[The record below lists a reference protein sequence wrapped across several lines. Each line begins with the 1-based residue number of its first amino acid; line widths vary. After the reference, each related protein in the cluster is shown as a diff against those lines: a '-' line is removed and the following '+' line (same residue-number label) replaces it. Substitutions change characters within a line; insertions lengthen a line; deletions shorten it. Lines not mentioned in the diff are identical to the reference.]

1 ITDASLMSTS
11 RRVKPTMN
19 HELNDKKRLATSGAG
34 FARAFTVQFGSCKF
48 SENFIGCQ
56 DLAKQKMK
64 KLSCPFTTNL
74 RIFGVRMRRQRQ
86 VQVWFQCFLEMVNMS
101 CLLF

>member
-1 ITDASLMSTS
+1 MS
-11 RRVKPTMN
+11 
-19 HELNDKKRLATSGAG
+19 
-34 FARAFTVQFGSCKF
+34 GSC
-48 SENFIGCQ
+48 Q
-56 DLAKQKMK
+56 AK
-64 KLSCPFTTNL
+64 STTNL

>member
-1 ITDASLMSTS
+1 MS
-11 RRVKPTMN
+11 
-19 HELNDKKRLATSGAG
+19 
-34 FARAFTVQFGSCKF
+34 GSC
-48 SENFIGCQ
+48 Q
-56 DLAKQKMK
+56 AKKIII
-64 KLSCPFTTNL
+64 TTNL

>member
-1 ITDASLMSTS
+1 MITS
-11 RRVKPTMN
+11 RRVKPT
-19 HELNDKKRLATSGAG
+19 KRDWQQVEQALLGHSL
-34 FARAFTVQFGSCKF
+34 SS
-48 SENFIGCQ
+48 SE
-56 DLAKQKMK
+56 AASSMK
-64 KLSCPFTTNL
+64 RLSCPLFCICIKLGTTNL